1 MPSEGI
7 TQVKYL
13 KGQDD
18 YAMLRSKSEKEES
31 KKKRIIFSLIL
42 ITTAVVTIMM
52 ALPIVHAVDPNDE
65 VNLMDLPQHFADAFN
80 IPLFPAQ
87 IFTTGIIMMIFML
100 PIAIWSKT
108 IVPPIFVGFV
118 VMGLCV
124 ALTWLPVW
132 FLVVS
137 AMLVA
142 LMFAGKM
149 RDLIS
154 GSA

>member
-1 MPSEGI
+1 MYRLLNADCI
-7 TQVKYL
+7 
-13 KGQDD
+13 
-18 YAMLRSKSEKEES
+18 SEKER
-31 KKKRIIFSLIL
+31 KGKRLKIPPLLALLIIF
-42 ITTAVVTIMM
+42 VVM
-52 ALPIVHAVDPNDE
+52 ALPVVHAVEENDE
-65 VNLMDLPQHFADAFN
+65 VYLLDLPQKFADAFN

-100 PIAIWSKT
+100 PIAIWSKS
-108 IVPPIFVGFV
+108 IVPPIFVGFI

-124 ALTWLPVW
+124 ALAWLPVW
-132 FLVVS
+132 FLVVT

-149 RDLIS
+149 RDMIS

>member
-1 MPSEGI
+1 MF
-7 TQVKYL
+7 
-13 KGQDD
+13 
-18 YAMLRSKSEKEES
+18 RFKSEKEE
-31 KKKRIIFSLIL
+31 KRKKRSIVSPFLVIL
-42 ITTAVVTIMM
+42 TVCIVM
-52 ALPIVHAVDPNDE
+52 ALPVVHAVDPNDE
-65 VNLMDLPQHFADAFN
+65 VNLMDLPQRFADAFN
-80 IPLFPAQ
+80 IGLFPAQ

-100 PIAIWSKT
+100 PIAIWSKS
-108 IVPPIFVGFV
+108 IIPPIFVGFV

-124 ALTWLPVW
+124 ALAWLPVW
-132 FLVVS
+132 FLVVT

>member
-1 MPSEGI
+1 MFQS
-7 TQVKYL
+7 
-13 KGQDD
+13 
-18 YAMLRSKSEKEES
+18 RSGKER
-31 KKKRIIFSLIL
+31 KRNKIEVISPFLVIL
-42 ITTAVVTIMM
+42 TICIVM
-52 ALPIVHAVDPNDE
+52 ALPVVHAVEENDE
-65 VNLMDLPQHFADAFN
+65 VYLLDLPQKFADAFN
-80 IPLFPAQ
+80 IGLFPAQ
-87 IFTTGIIMMIFML
+87 IFTTGIIMMVFML
-100 PIAIWSKT
+100 PIAIWSKSM
-108 IVPPIFVGFV
+108 IPPIFVGFI

-132 FLVVS
+132 FLVVT

>member
-1 MPSEGI
+1 
-7 TQVKYL
+7 
-13 KGQDD
+13 
-18 YAMLRSKSEKEES
+18 MLRSKKEKERKRS
-31 KKKRIIFSLIL
+31 KIEVISPFLVIL
-42 ITTAVVTIMM
+42 TICIVM
-52 ALPIVHAVDPNDE
+52 ALPVVHAVEENDE
-65 VNLMDLPQHFADAFN
+65 VYLLDLPQKFADAFN

-124 ALTWLPVW
+124 ALAWLPVW
-132 FLVVS
+132 FLVVT

-142 LMFAGKM
+142 LMFAGGM
-149 RDLIS
+149 RNWLS
-154 GSA
+154 GKSESG

>member
-1 MPSEGI
+1 
-7 TQVKYL
+7 
-13 KGQDD
+13 
-18 YAMLRSKSEKEES
+18 MLRSKNQKEER
-31 KKKRIIFSLIL
+31 KEKRLIFSLIL

-52 ALPIVHAVDPNDE
+52 TLPIAHAVDENDE
-65 VNLMDLPQHFADAFN
+65 VYLLDLPQKFADAFN
-80 IPLFPAQ
+80 IGLFPAQ

-100 PIAIWSKT
+100 PIAIWSKS
-108 IVPPIFVGFV
+108 IIPPIFVGFV

-124 ALTWLPVW
+124 ALAWLPVW
-132 FLVVS
+132 FLVVT

-149 RDLIS
+149 RDMIS